1 MLAMV
6 PPLSIKKKFK
16 VSKFQELEA
25 GLAEPTTL
33 SLLPQFLGC
42 RFKNA
47 PTAPR

>member
-1 MLAMV
+1 MI
-6 PPLSIKKKFK
+6 PPLSKKVQGVK
-16 VSKFQELEA
+16 VQELEA
-25 GLAEPTTL
+25 GLTEPTTL